1 MRTAITGVGWAV
13 AGPGFDPVTALA
25 VRGMRHKARS
35 SRFAVRVARGTL
47 DDAGLIGAPELD
59 GAAVVVSSNFGNLDA
74 VCDSVTTIA
83 AGCSRDVSPM
93 RVPHL
98 SSAVAAAWIALDHG
112 IRGPN
117 LTLCNGASGGLDA
130 VAAAR
135 NLIAAGRATVA
146 LVIGV
151 EPSTPPVARLHGESA
166 GTRWIDGAV
175 GLVIEPVRHA
185 VHRGARIRAE
195 IAGYGRAAD
204 ERSAVRAA
212 GAEAVRRLDADPT
225 ARFGRC
231 SGALGVVQ
239 CAMAVEQLE
248 REAVAGGAD
257 AGAGAGLPVGGASTG
272 QPVGAASGGRTAG
285 AVLAVAGAGAGE
297 SDGTSVSALV
307 LAPPGEAERMPPRG
321 GVRTPTVRT
330 PPRGRDT

>member
-1 MRTAITGVGWAV
+1 MSAPAAVRTAITGVGLAV
-13 AGPGFDPVTALA
+13 AGPDFDPVTALA
-25 VRGMRHKARS
+25 VRGMRHKDRS
-35 SRFAVRVARGTL
+35 SRFAVQVARRTL
-47 DDAGLIGAPELD
+47 DDAGLLGAPELD

-83 AGCSRDVSPM
+83 TGCSRDVSPM

-98 SSAVAAAWIALDHG
+98 SSAVSAAWIALDHG
-112 IRGPN
+112 IRGPS

-135 NLIAAGRATVA
+135 NLIAAGRATAA

-151 EPSTPPVARLHGESA
+151 EPDTPPVARLHRESA

-185 VHRGARIRAE
+185 VSRGARIRAE

-204 ERSAVRAA
+204 EQSAVRAA
-212 GAEAVRRLDADPT
+212 GATAIRRLDADPT

-248 REAVAGGAD
+248 GEAVARQSAR
-257 AGAGAGLPVGGASTG
+257 P
-272 QPVGAASGGRTAG
+272 
-285 AVLAVAGAGAGE
+285 VLAVAGAGAGE

-307 LAPPGEAERMPPRG
+307 LTPPREP
-321 GVRTPTVRT
+321 VHTSPQVPVHTPSQVPVHTPSQVPVRT
-330 PPRGRDT
+330 PPRGPLHTPPPRGRDT